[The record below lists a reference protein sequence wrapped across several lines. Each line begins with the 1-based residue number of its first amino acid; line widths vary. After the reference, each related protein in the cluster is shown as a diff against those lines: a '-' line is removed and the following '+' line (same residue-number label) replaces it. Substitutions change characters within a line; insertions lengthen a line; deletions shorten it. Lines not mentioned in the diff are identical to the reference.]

1 MKRNMVLKQRE
12 VGKLLQRENI
22 DFIYIK
28 RGVYIVLWSQSGDK
42 EYLIDVC
49 GLTKRE
55 LLKRIKLIREHGV
68 DALNVSGVKC
78 GVKCINRLQRE
89 KQYAIM
95 DNKR

>member
-22 DFIYIK
+22 DFTYIK
-28 RGVYIVLWSQSGDK
+28 RGVYIVLQSQSGDK

-55 LLKRIKLIREHGV
+55 LLKRIKLIREHGI

-78 GVKCINRLQRE
+78 GVKCRNRLQRE